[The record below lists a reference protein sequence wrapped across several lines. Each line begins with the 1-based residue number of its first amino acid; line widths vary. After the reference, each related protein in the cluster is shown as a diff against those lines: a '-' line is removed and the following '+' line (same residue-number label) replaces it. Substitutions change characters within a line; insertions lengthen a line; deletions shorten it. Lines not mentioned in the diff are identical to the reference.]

1 MKSSLFI
8 VFSIV
13 FLVFGKISFGQR
25 KVHITVKLPNGIAM
39 NKMTVLYDDGQYL
52 KSIKPIIL
60 NNTLTISEFYYS
72 RYANLIFA
80 YPDSTE
86 TDGLPC
92 FSFLI
97 RDDSAHIYFSEE
109 KLVNKNPFRNYRLEK
124 ALTLA
129 DIGDNQ
135 YRKFISKESDD
146 AKRYYT
152 KNSDSIRT
160 KKKYQIIL
168 EKKKEKLDRK
178 ILEFIALNPN
188 QYISLLVFKNDIS
201 QSSSLKADSLLQFF
215 NQVFPDSLRS
225 TYEGQE
231 AFKRLNGRINTE
243 KWGEAPDFSE
253 KDIKGNIIAL
263 KNLRGKYVL
272 LDFWASWCAPCL
284 REMPVIKRISHKY
297 PKDKL
302 EIISITLD
310 KTYGNFIDA
319 LKKLNPDWTQIF
331 QGSNLVAKYAV
342 GPVPMVFLINE
353 KGIVVYNRSEE
364 HDNGLIKLNKI
375 LEREIK

>member
-109 KLVNKNPFRNYRLEK
+109 KLVNKNPFRNY
-124 ALTLA
+124 
-129 DIGDNQ
+129 
-135 YRKFISKESDD
+135 Y
-146 AKRYYT
+146 
-152 KNSDSIRT
+152 
-160 KKKYQIIL
+160 
-168 EKKKEKLDRK
+168 
-178 ILEFIALNPN
+178 
-188 QYISLLVFKNDIS
+188 
-201 QSSSLKADSLLQFF
+201 
-215 NQVFPDSLRS
+215 
-225 TYEGQE
+225 
-231 AFKRLNGRINTE
+231 
-243 KWGEAPDFSE
+243 
-253 KDIKGNIIAL
+253 
-263 KNLRGKYVL
+263 
-272 LDFWASWCAPCL
+272 
-284 REMPVIKRISHKY
+284 
-297 PKDKL
+297 
-302 EIISITLD
+302 
-310 KTYGNFIDA
+310 
-319 LKKLNPDWTQIF
+319 
-331 QGSNLVAKYAV
+331 
-342 GPVPMVFLINE
+342 
-353 KGIVVYNRSEE
+353 
-364 HDNGLIKLNKI
+364 
-375 LEREIK
+375 